1 MSRGCNNET
10 SIPALRSDVVINSK
24 HTRYIQP
31 KSQKG
36 NPIPCTEACEL
47 GSGIFPE
54 KVAGGGAEAAELN
67 PSLSSS
73 KKLRYS
79 LSNTLP

>member
-1 MSRGCNNET
+1 MKN
-10 SIPALRSDVVINSK
+10 
-24 HTRYIQP
+24 
-31 KSQKG
+31 QKG
-36 NPIPCTEACEL
+36 NTIPITGACEL
-47 GSGIFPE
+47 GSGIFAE
-54 KVAGGGAEAAELN
+54 KVAGGGAEAAAPN